1 MSTLWT
7 PEGELPIRREPAPS
21 NPASSNPT
29 FSASS
34 AAASAHADEPS
45 EAELSELRD
54 QLAKTPV
61 EMVIANH
68 AVGMFELAALHLS
81 LEPPQLPQARMAID
95 AMALLVEGLGE
106 RLGSPGRELAA
117 HLSQLRLAFVEA
129 QQAAKPASGG

>member
-7 PEGELPIRREPAPS
+7 PEGERPIRREPAPS
-21 NPASSNPT
+21 DPAS
-29 FSASS
+29 SASS
-34 AAASAHADEPS
+34 ATASATSAQAGEPS